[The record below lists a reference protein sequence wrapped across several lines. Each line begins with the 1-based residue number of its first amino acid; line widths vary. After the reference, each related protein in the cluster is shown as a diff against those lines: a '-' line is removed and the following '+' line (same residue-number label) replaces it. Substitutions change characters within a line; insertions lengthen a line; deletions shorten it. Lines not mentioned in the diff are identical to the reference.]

1 MEIDYKEIRAL
12 LDIRLKQIE
21 QDALEFRCSNLEYQK
36 IQEMKNSIGEILIMQ
51 NRPLNETPAIGKVC
65 KVGEEACIESIT

>member
-1 MEIDYKEIRAL
+1 MEIDYKEIRVL

-21 QDALEFRCSNLEYQK
+21 QDALEFRCANLEYQK

-51 NRPLNETPAIGKVC
+51 NRPLNETPAVGKVC
-65 KVGEEACIESIT
+65 KVNEDCRDEQ